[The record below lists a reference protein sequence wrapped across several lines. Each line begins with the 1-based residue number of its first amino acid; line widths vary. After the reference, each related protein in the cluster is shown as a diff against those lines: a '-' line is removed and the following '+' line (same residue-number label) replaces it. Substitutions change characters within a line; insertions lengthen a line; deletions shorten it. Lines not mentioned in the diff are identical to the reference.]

1 MAGLLDIDI
10 RLDRNWQLVAAAN
23 GDTLLVSGL
32 DCVFQD
38 IRLEAMTQEGEL
50 FYDESWGWSLL
61 DFVQSQDDELTR
73 IEIEQRVKTK
83 LEQRPEIDAETIETF
98 MDFQGDTITVHVS
111 FSFQNTDRLYQ
122 LDIDI
127 DRVKVEVIMSD

>member
-1 MAGLLDIDI
+1 MAGLQDTDI

-61 DFVQSQDDELTR
+61 DFVQSEDDELTR

-83 LEQRPEIDAETIETF
+83 LEQRPEIDAETIDTF

-122 LDIDI
+122 LDVDI
-127 DRVKVEVIMSD
+127 DRVKVEVKLSD

>member
-1 MAGLLDIDI
+1 MAGLQDTDI
-10 RLDRNWQLVAAAN
+10 RLDRNWQVVAAAN

-32 DCVFQD
+32 ECVFQD

>member
-1 MAGLLDIDI
+1 MAGLQDTDI

-61 DFVQSQDDELTR
+61 DFVQSEDDELTR

-83 LEQRPEIDAETIETF
+83 LEQRPEIDAETIDTF

-122 LDIDI
+122 LDVDI
-127 DRVKVEVIMSD
+127 DRVKIEVKLSD

>member
-1 MAGLLDIDI
+1 MVGLLDTDI